1 MEKALRRWGVVVP
14 LRFFTDGHDSLSSAR
29 SQVRG
34 IAIALHLQ
42 MCQGFCDLAQLFRR
56 QLHGRSR
63 DVLVETM
70 QIGG

>member
-1 MEKALRRWGVVVP
+1 MAMIHFP
-14 LRFFTDGHDSLSSAR
+14 AR

-70 QIGG
+70 QLGG